1 MREAK
6 VEVRYVDVPVFLKS
20 NPKCNIF
27 KMDMESGKFVK
38 IKYEDV
44 ANEKRLC
51 YIFEK
56 DNDIPVAETKSM
68 DKIIIVK

>member
-1 MREAK
+1 MREAR
-6 VEVRYVDVPVFLKS
+6 VEVRYVDVPVFVEA

-27 KMDMESGKFVK
+27 RADPVQAKFVK

-51 YIFEK
+51 YIFER
-56 DNDIPVAETKSM
+56 DEDISFAESKTM
-68 DKIIIVK
+68 DKIVIVK